1 MNFIETKLGDLVAEF
16 GGRLASFNAKNALTD
31 QTAYANSLLLKGI
44 QALGKAESCHLAF
57 LTNPKFR
64 DQLLLTKAGVV
75 LIRET
80 QYGEVC
86 EYLENNS
93 SEAVETIAWLVND
106 PYLYYAKIQQWWV
119 AKSEFKPAPGIHPR
133 AVVDPT
139 AEIALTAS
147 VSANCVIGAH
157 AKIGAGSRIEA
168 GVVLGNHVEVG
179 SDSRIYPNVTVYD
192 ECLIGSNCIIH
203 SGVVI
208 GADGFGFANEK
219 GTWIKI
225 PQVGKVVIADH
236 VEIGA
241 NTTIDRGALDD
252 TLIGFGV
259 KLDNQIQIAH
269 NVTVGEHSAMA
280 GCVGVAGSTSIG
292 ARCTVG
298 GAAMVFGHLN
308 ITDGTHV
315 SGASVV
321 MSSIKEPGAYT
332 GIFPLQGHKDWE
344 KTAVTL
350 KQLLKLR
357 GEVREL
363 RNKLKKQ

>member
-1 MNFIETKLGDLVAEF
+1 MIFVETKLSDLVAQF
-16 GGRLASFNAKNALTD
+16 GGRLASFNR
-31 QTAYANSLLLKGI
+31 QTPVESGELCLKGI
-44 QALGKAESCHLAF
+44 QPLEKAGPNHLGFLA
-57 LTNPKFR
+57 NPKFR
-64 DQLLLTKAGVV
+64 DQLHGCNAGVV
-75 LIRET
+75 LVRES
-80 QYGEVC
+80 QFDELC
-86 EYLENNS
+86 EFLSRNPS
-93 SEAVETIAWLVND
+93 KPAKALAWLVND

-119 AKSEFKPAPGIHPR
+119 ARSEYKPQPGIHPR
-133 AVVDPT
+133 AVVDPS
-139 AEIALTAS
+139 AQIAPSAS
-147 VSANCVIGAH
+147 IAANCVIGAN
-157 AKIGAGSRIEA
+157 AKVGEGSRIEA

-179 SDSRIYPNVTVYD
+179 GFTRIYPNVTVYD
-192 ECLIGSNCIIH
+192 ECVIGAYCIVH

-208 GADGFGFANEK
+208 GGDGFGFANEK
-219 GTWIKI
+219 GAWVKI

-269 NVTVGEHSAMA
+269 NVVVGDHTAMA
-280 GCVGVAGSTSIG
+280 GCVGIAGSTTVG

-298 GAAMVFGHLN
+298 GAAMIFGHLN
-308 ITDGTHV
+308 IPNGTHV

-321 MSSIKEPGAYT
+321 MSSIKEAGAYT
-332 GIFPLQGHKDWE
+332 GIFPLQEHKDWE

-357 GEVREL
+357 AEVREL
-363 RNKLKKQ
+363 KNELKNKLK

>member
-1 MNFIETKLGDLVAEF
+1 MNFIETKLSTLLEQF
-16 GGRLASFNAKNALTD
+16 GGRLASFGGDPAVSDDIPLA
-31 QTAYANSLLLKGI
+31 GI
-44 QALGKAESCHLAF
+44 QPLEKAGIKHLGFIA
-57 LTNPKFR
+57 NPKFR
-64 DQLLLTKAGVV
+64 DQLLSTKAGVILV
-75 LIRET
+75 RESQFESLCQFLKDSAGPVPT
-80 QYGEVC
+80 SV
-86 EYLENNS
+86 
-93 SEAVETIAWLVND
+93 AWVVSD
-106 PYLYYAKIQQWWV
+106 PYLYYAKLQQWWV
-119 AKSEFKPAPGIHPR
+119 AHSELKPAPGIHPR

-139 AEIALTAS
+139 ATIAPSAMIA
-147 VSANCVIGAH
+147 ANCVIGAH
-157 AKIGAGSRIEA
+157 TKVGEGSRIEA
-168 GVVLGNHVEVG
+168 GVVLGNQVEVG
-179 SDSRIYPNVTVYD
+179 AHTRIYPNVTIYD
-192 ECLIGSNCIIH
+192 ECTVGSNCIVH
-203 SGVVI
+203 AGVVI

-219 GTWIKI
+219 GAWVKI
-225 PQVGKVVIADH
+225 PQVGRVLIADH

-308 ITDGTHV
+308 IPDGTHV

-332 GIFPLQGHKDWE
+332 GIFPLQEHKDWE

-363 RNKLKKQ
+363 KNKLK

>member
-1 MNFIETKLGDLVAEF
+1 MNFIETKLSTLLEQF
-16 GGRLASFNAKNALTD
+16 GGRLASFGDDSVVSGDIQLA
-31 QTAYANSLLLKGI
+31 GI
-44 QALGKAESCHLAF
+44 QPLEKAGGKHLGFLA
-57 LTNPKFR
+57 NPKFR
-64 DQLLLTKAGVV
+64 DQLLSTKAAVV
-75 LIRET
+75 LVRES
-80 QYGEVC
+80 QFESLC
-86 EYLENNS
+86 QFLKES
-93 SEAVETIAWLVND
+93 SGTVTTPVAWLVSD
-106 PYLYYAKIQQWWV
+106 PYLYYAKLQQWWV
-119 AKSEFKPAPGIHPR
+119 AHSEFKPQPGIHPR
-133 AVVDPT
+133 AVVDPSAT
-139 AEIALTAS
+139 IAPSAMIA
-147 VSANCVIGAH
+147 ANCVIGAH
-157 AKIGAGSRIEA
+157 AKVGDGSRIEA

-179 SDSRIYPNVTVYD
+179 ANTRIYPNATVYD
-192 ECLIGSNCIIH
+192 ECTIGSHCIVH
-203 SGVVI
+203 AGVVI

-219 GTWIKI
+219 GAWVKI
-225 PQVGKVVIADH
+225 PQVGRVLVADH

-269 NVTVGEHSAMA
+269 NVTVGDHSAMA
-280 GCVGVAGSTSIG
+280 GCVGIAGSTSIG

-308 ITDGTHV
+308 IPDGTHV

-332 GIFPLQGHKDWE
+332 GIFPLQEHKDWE

-357 GEVREL
+357 SDVREL
-363 RNKLKKQ
+363 KNKLK